1 MPYECKFCVFKS
13 SDNWAL
19 AKHKKV
25 CFFFHMFRHD
35 LVKKYCNAPNI
46 STFGLLRDVKGSD
59 FLFKLSALCKDVK
72 R

>member
-25 CFFFHMFRHD
+25 CFFSHMFRHD
-35 LVKKYCNAPNI
+35 LVKKNIVMPLGPDI
-46 STFGLLRDVKGSD
+46 STFGLLRDAKRSD
-59 FLFKLSALCKDVK
+59 FYLNCPLYVK
-72 R
+72 M